1 MKPQLTLQTPLELP
15 HQEISNYL
23 NQLWIS
29 EDEDSSGANTFT
41 LMIWQPAWLEQSLV
55 QSGLINGPIT
65 GTLSQE
71 IIRVAK
77 NLIIDRR
84 LSHTTSINS
93 EELLTLLK
101 GDLSNKDYED
111 FRGQF
116 FESSISTLN
125 PRRLITLAP
134 TLSKKSD
141 LKTFVSAYCPLSD
154 NNVAQPICGDLVVI
168 RGDSDSI
175 NKKGL
180 KIIDELSIKDLPSWL
195 WWNGS
200 LDESSEIF
208 DYFTNHGIRLI
219 IDTANGSPKRCLEV
233 LSQSIKSNK
242 AINDLNWVRLKSWR
256 ESLAMIFDPPSRRPV
271 LDHITDIDIDIA
283 HGNLLQSLFLISWIS
298 DKLEWIFSKIYN
310 HGELIKI
317 EFERNN
323 GEKIFTCINPLP
335 LGNPS
340 IYSGQVIGLRLISKI
355 SEVPKNN
362 TCVILG
368 CESVECMRLE
378 AGGMADMQLIEQVV
392 PNAFS
397 SSESDVS
404 KLLGSSR
411 GNTSPLFE
419 NAIKI
424 AVQIFNSFN
433 HIK

>member
-29 EDEDSSGANTFT
+29 EDEDNSGANTFT
-41 LMIWQPAWLEQSLV
+41 LMVWQPAWLEQCLV
-55 QSGLINGPIT
+55 QSGLIRGPIT
-65 GTLSQE
+65 GTLSPE

-77 NLIIDRR
+77 KLIIDQG
-84 LSHTTSINS
+84 LSHTTSLNS
-93 EELLTLLK
+93 EELLNLLK
-101 GDLSNKDYED
+101 ENLSNNDYED
-111 FRGQF
+111 LRGQF

-134 TLSKKSD
+134 TLNNKSEI
-141 LKTFVSAYCPLSD
+141 KTFVSAYCPLSD
-154 NNVAQPICGDLVVI
+154 STVTQPICGDLVVI
-168 RGDSDSI
+168 RGDSNSI

-180 KIIDELSIKDLPSWL
+180 KIIDKLSIKDLPTWL
-195 WWNGS
+195 WWNGN
-200 LDESSEIF
+200 LDESQEIF
-208 DYFTNHGIRLI
+208 NYFTNYGVRLI
-219 IDTANGSPKRCLEV
+219 IDTANGSPKRCLKI
-233 LSQSIKSNK
+233 LDDSIRLKK
-242 AINDLNWVRLKSWR
+242 AINDLNWLRLKSWR
-256 ESLAMIFDPPSRRPV
+256 ESLAMIFDPPSRRPI
-271 LDHITDIDIDIA
+271 LDHVSDIDIDIA
-283 HGNLLQSLFLISWIS
+283 EGNFLQALFLISWIS
-298 DKLEWIFSKIYN
+298 DKLEWLFSKIDI

-317 EFERNN
+317 EFKRNN
-323 GEKIFTCINPLP
+323 GEKISSAINLVP

-340 IYSGQVIGLRLISKI
+340 IHSGQVIGLRLISKI
-355 SEVPKNN
+355 SEVQKNN

-404 KLLGSSR
+404 KLLASSR

-419 NAIKI
+419 NTINV
-424 AVQIFNSFN
+424 AVQIFNSMN
-433 HIK
+433 K

>member
-41 LMIWQPAWLEQSLV
+41 LMVWQPAWLEQCLV
-55 QSGLINGPIT
+55 KSGLISGPIT
-65 GTLSQE
+65 GTLSPE
-71 IIRVAK
+71 IIKVAK
-77 NLIIDRR
+77 KLIIDKG
-84 LSHTTSINS
+84 LSHTTSIYS
-93 EELLTLLK
+93 EKLLTLLK
-101 GDLSNKDYED
+101 ENLSNKDYED
-111 FRGQF
+111 LRGQF

-134 TLSKKSD
+134 TLNKESEI
-141 LKTFVSAYCPLSD
+141 KTFVSAYCPLSD
-154 NNVAQPICGDLVVI
+154 NTINQPICGDLVVI
-168 RGDSDSI
+168 RGDSNSI

-180 KIIDELSIKDLPSWL
+180 KIIDELSINDLPSWL
-195 WWNGS
+195 WWNGN
-200 LDESSEIF
+200 LDESKEIF
-208 DYFTNHGIRLI
+208 NFFTEHGMRLI
-219 IDTANGSPKRCLEV
+219 IDTANGSPKRCLKI
-233 LSQSIKSNK
+233 LDQSIRSNK

-256 ESLAMIFDPPSRRPV
+256 ESLAMIFDPPSRRPI
-271 LDHITDIDIDIA
+271 LEHISDIDIDIA
-283 HGNLLQSLFLISWIS
+283 EGNFLQALLLISWIS
-298 DKLEWIFSKIYN
+298 DRLEWVFLKIHN

-317 EFERNN
+317 EFNRNN
-323 GEKIFTCINPLP
+323 GEKISTCINHVP

-340 IYSGQVIGLRLISKI
+340 IHSGQVIGLRLISKI
-355 SEVPKNN
+355 SEVRQNN

-392 PNAFS
+392 PNALS
-397 SSESDVS
+397 SSEFDVS

-419 NAIKI
+419 NAIKV
-424 AVQIFNSFN
+424 AVKIFNDFN
-433 HIK
+433 K